1 MGRHHQ
7 LPYWR
12 LSNFYLVY
20 FAAIGVLVPFWS
32 LYLKSLGFD
41 ASQIG
46 ELIAIIMATK
56 IIAPYIWGWIA
67 DHTGHDLFIVRI
79 ASVLSFLLFALIFIK
94 QTYWWI
100 AFVMMAFSFFWNA
113 SLPQFEAMTMNHLG
127 ERVNEYSRIRV
138 WGSLGFV
145 AAVVLMGWMLESQP
159 VSMVPV
165 ALFALYGLIM
175 VSAFFVPASEKTKH
189 SAKQQPIASVLKQP
203 VVIALIIV
211 CFLVQFSH
219 GSYYTFYTIYLEDH
233 GYQRTFIGGL
243 WALGVIAEVI
253 LFLYIHILLPRFGHR
268 WLLIIA
274 LLLTAIRWVLIAL
287 FVESTAVIVF
297 AQLLHAASFGLFHA
311 ISISLF
317 HRYFIGKH
325 QGRGQAL
332 YASVSFGAGGAVG
345 SLYSGFSWEY
355 LGSTMSFIISAGAVL
370 VALAVTYRYIHTQ
383 PTVQASHTGG

>member
-1 MGRHHQ
+1 MEQ
-7 LPYWR
+7 LNKLPYWR
-12 LSNFYLVY
+12 LSNFYLFY

-41 ASQIG
+41 ASEIG

-56 IIAPYIWGWIA
+56 IIAPYLWGWIA
-67 DHTGHDLFIVRI
+67 DHTGHDLLIVRL
-79 ASVLSFLLFALIFIK
+79 ASVLSFLLFALIFVD
-94 QTYWWI
+94 QSYWWI

-127 ERVNEYSRIRV
+127 EQVHEYSRIRV

-145 AAVVLMGWMLESQP
+145 AAVVLMGWLLETND
-159 VSMVPV
+159 VSLVPV
-165 ALFALYGLIM
+165 ALFVIYGFIM
-175 VSAFFVPASEKTKH
+175 LSAFFVPASGKVKH
-189 SAKQQPIASVLKQP
+189 QGSQAPIFQVLKQP

-233 GYQRTFIGGL
+233 GYQRTFIGSL

-253 LFLYIHILLPRFGHR
+253 LFLYIHILLPRYGHR
-268 WLLIIA
+268 WLLLLA
-274 LLLTAIRWVLIAL
+274 LFLTAIRWVLIAL
-287 FVESTAVIVF
+287 FVDNTAIIIF

-311 ISISLF
+311 IAISLF
-317 HRYFIGKH
+317 HRHFIGKH

-345 SLYSGFSWEY
+345 SLFSGFSWEY
-355 LGSTMSFIISAGAVL
+355 FGSTISFLISAAAVL
-370 VALAVTYRYIHTQ
+370 LAIIITYRYIHTKSIAQ
-383 PTVQASHTGG
+383 EDAA